1 MGRNL
6 IVDCHTHLWKYP
18 GHLSDQFV
26 REANLMRPTPVDMN
40 IDLDKHY
47 EAMKQ
52 VDKAIVLGFKAKHVG
67 VDVPNDYVA
76 EYVKRD
82 PQRLIGF
89 LGVEPRDKN
98 VVAEIERCVNDL
110 GLRGIKLGPIYQN
123 FDPRD
128 RAAYKVYKQAEKLRL
143 PILFH
148 MGTTFCRFAPLE
160 YGKPVLLEK
169 VARDFPDLRI
179 VIAHLAHPWQQE
191 TIVLIRKQPNVYS
204 DISGLFYRPWQFYNA
219 MIAAV
224 EWGVTHKLLF
234 GTDYPVATANEMI
247 EGVRKVN
254 KIVEGTG
261 LPKVPEKVI
270 DDIIHRNTLE
280 LLGLA

>member
-1 MGRNL
+1 M

-26 REANLMRPTPVDMN
+26 KEANLMRAAPVDMN

-52 VDKAIVLGFKAKHVG
+52 VDKAVVLGFKAKHVG
-67 VDVPNDYVA
+67 VNVPNDYVA

-89 LGVEPRDKN
+89 LGVEPQDKN
-98 VVAEIERCVNDL
+98 AVAEIERSVNEL
-110 GLRGIKLGPIYQN
+110 GLRGIKLAPIYQN
-123 FDPRD
+123 FDPTD
-128 RAAYKVYKQAEKLRL
+128 KTAYKIYKTALKLRL

-160 YGKPVLLEK
+160 YGNPVLLEK
-169 VARDFPDLRI
+169 VARDFPDLKM
-179 VIAHLAHPWQQE
+179 VIAHLAHPWQPD
-191 TIVLIRKQPNVYS
+191 TIVLIRKQPNVYG

-219 MIAAV
+219 MIAAL
-224 EWGVTHKLLF
+224 EWGVSHKLLF
-234 GTDYPVATANEMI
+234 GTDYPVATAREMI
-247 EGVRKVN
+247 EGMRKVN
-254 KIVEGTG
+254 RVVEGTG
-261 LPKVPEKVI
+261 LPKVPEQVI

-280 LLGLA
+280 LLGLK